1 MTDHSIASGSPY
13 LNVAGSRIGRI
24 KGVPDDDMHTI
35 RRLLK
40 VWRDHYPRNLLRSAF
55 YDGKQRFNNLG
66 ISIPNIVAAK
76 AGVVVGWP
84 QKSVRALADKSVF
97 EGFETPDGD
106 PDGIARIVTDNA
118 LTDTMGEA
126 IISCYKHSCSF
137 LTIDYDPD
145 DPSGERI
152 LVTPRS
158 ADWSAAI
165 WDNTRHRIAAALTVT
180 DNDQWGNMT
189 AFNAWLPGRNYA
201 CRHDAGGWNAERQD
215 NRLGRVAVVPI
226 VYDRGDRPF
235 GHSRINRTL
244 MNLTD
249 MAMRTMIR
257 MEASAEFYS
266 VPKIWFL
273 GLNRDAFSQDTWSS
287 LVSSINAVSRDENG
301 DVPTLQQVT
310 QASMQPH
317 GAMLE
322 TIAMLASAETGIP
335 AEQLGIRLTNPTS
348 AEALAAAEDQLTRIA
363 DRQNRAF
370 GVQLMN
376 AMSMAVQLRD
386 NTADPP
392 DLTGIR
398 PLWAPTRVVSEAAL
412 ADYYVKVA
420 GANPAWADSDTGLA
434 RLGLSAD
441 ERRSFRAYQQRVRAQ
456 EHIDQLRAR
465 ALQPQRQ
472 AGDATARQTAVSA
485 DASQPVDAQTPPD
498 ELKSRFDALGVAV
511 RAGVEPEDA
520 ANRLGLAGIRFTGMV
535 PVNLK
540 EVADGES
547 GSGPAVGRRPQGT
560 GSGAGTA
567 DQGVSGRS

>member
-1 MTDHSIASGSPY
+1 MTDYSIASGTPY
-13 LNVAGSRIGRI
+13 LNTAGSLISHIR
-24 KGVPDDDMHTI
+24 GVPDDDMRTI

-40 VWRDHYPRNLLRSAF
+40 VWRDHYARNLLRSAF
-55 YDGKQRFNNLG
+55 YDGRQRFNNLG
-66 ISIPNIVAAK
+66 ISIPNVVAAK

-106 PDGIARIVTDNA
+106 PNGITRIVADNA

-152 LVTPRS
+152 LVIPRS

-165 WDNTRHRIAAALTVT
+165 WDNTRHRIAAALTIT
-180 DNDQWGNMT
+180 DNDQYGNMT
-189 AFNAWLPGRNYA
+189 MFNAWLPGRNYA
-201 CRHDAGGWNAERQD
+201 CRRDTGGWKAERQN
-215 NRLGRVAVVPI
+215 NRLDRVSVVPI

-249 MAMRTMIR
+249 MAMRTMVR

-273 GLNRDAFSQDTWSS
+273 GLNRDSFSKDTWSS

-301 DVPTLQQVT
+301 DIPTLQQVT

-317 GAMLE
+317 GDMLE

-370 GVQLMN
+370 GIQLMN

-386 NTADPP
+386 NTANPP
-392 DLTGIR
+392 DLAGIR
-398 PLWAPTRVVSEAAL
+398 PLWAPTRVVSEAAR
-412 ADYYVKVA
+412 ADYYTKVA
-420 GANPAWADSDTGLA
+420 GANPTWADSDVGLSK
-434 RLGLSAD
+434 LGLNAD
-441 ERRSFRAYQQRVRAQ
+441 ELRSFRAYQQRMRAQ
-456 EHIDQLRAR
+456 EHIDQI
-465 ALQPQRQ
+465 RQ
-472 AGDATARQTAVSA
+472 QAAISRQGGSDVQSEP
-485 DASQPVDAQTPPD
+485 AST
-498 ELKSRFDALGVAV
+498 
-511 RAGVEPEDA
+511 
-520 ANRLGLAGIRFTGMV
+520 
-535 PVNLK
+535 
-540 EVADGES
+540 
-547 GSGPAVGRRPQGT
+547 VGQQPQGT
-560 GSGAGTA
+560 GNGSGSA
-567 DQGVSGRS
+567 DQGVPVESGDAGR

>member
-1 MTDHSIASGSPY
+1 MTDLSIASGTPY
-13 LNVAGSRIGRI
+13 LNTAGSQISRIA
-24 KGVPDDDMHTI
+24 GVPDDDMRTI

-40 VWRDHYPRNLLRSAF
+40 TWRDHYARNLLRSAF
-55 YDGKQRFNNLG
+55 YDGRQRFNNLG
-66 ISIPNIVAAK
+66 ISIPNVVAAK

-106 PDGIARIVTDNA
+106 PHGITSIVSDNA

-165 WDNTRHRIAAALTVT
+165 WDNTRHRIAAALTIT
-180 DNDQWGNMT
+180 DNDQYGNMT

-201 CRHDAGGWNAERQD
+201 CRHDTGGWSAERQD
-215 NRLGRVAVVPI
+215 NRLDRVSVVPI

-273 GLNRDAFSQDTWSS
+273 GLNRNAFSQDTWSS
-287 LVSSINAVSRDENG
+287 LVSSINAVSRDEN
-301 DVPTLQQVT
+301 DNIPELRQVT

-317 GAMLE
+317 GDMLE

-370 GVQLMN
+370 GVQLMT

-386 NTADPP
+386 NTPDPP

-398 PLWAPTRVVSEAAL
+398 PLWAPTRVVSEAAR
-412 ADYYVKVA
+412 ADYYTKVA
-420 GANPAWADSDTGLA
+420 GANPAWADSDVGLSK
-434 RLGLSAD
+434 LGLNAD
-441 ERRSFRAYQQRVRAQ
+441 ELISYRAYQRRLRAQ
-456 EHIDQLRAR
+456 TAIAQLRTTTM
-465 ALQPQRQ
+465 QQ
-472 AGDATARQTAVSA
+472 AQEA
-485 DASQPVDAQTPPD
+485 PD
-498 ELKSRFDALGVAV
+498 NG
-511 RAGVEPEDA
+511 
-520 ANRLGLAGIRFTGMV
+520 TQQ
-535 PVNLK
+535 
-540 EVADGES
+540 
-547 GSGPAVGRRPQGT
+547 PAVAAVATGGT
-560 GSGAGTA
+560 TTIT
-567 DQGVSGRS
+567 